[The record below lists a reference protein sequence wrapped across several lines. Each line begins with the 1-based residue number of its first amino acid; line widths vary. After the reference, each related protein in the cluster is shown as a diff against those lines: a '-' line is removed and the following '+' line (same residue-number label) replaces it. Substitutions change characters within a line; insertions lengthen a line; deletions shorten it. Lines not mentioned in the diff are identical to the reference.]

1 MSLQQRTTSDLLYL
15 LDRAYLGRDVT
26 LIKCVTCD
34 NGARDT
40 WCADCIAAELRDRFP
55 RGYIDSLMKLLS
67 DRYFAERR
75 IEKAKMRLLEA
86 AT

>member
-40 WCADCIAAELRDRFP
+40 WCADCIAGELRARVP
-55 RGYIDSLMKLLS
+55 RGYVEHLSALLS
-67 DRYFAERR
+67 SRHFTCRQVA
-75 IEKAKMRLLEA
+75 KAKAQILEA
-86 AT
+86 AK